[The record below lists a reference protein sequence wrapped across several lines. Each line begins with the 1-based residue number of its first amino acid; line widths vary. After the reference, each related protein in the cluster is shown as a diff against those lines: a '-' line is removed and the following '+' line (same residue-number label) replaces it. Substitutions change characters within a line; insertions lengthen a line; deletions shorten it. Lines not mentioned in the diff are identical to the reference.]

1 MTDTDQQS
9 QGTRLLREPLV
20 HFLVLA
26 GLLFAMQAIF
36 VGDRRQVIAVD
47 AAAQEF
53 LFKQQEDLLLR
64 PLSETEKA
72 EIVQTYVEEEILV
85 REAVSRGFTDSSRVR
100 TLLVQ
105 NMRFFIAGEI
115 PDPTDEELKAWF
127 ENNSEQF
134 ESPPS
139 LDLEHILFNDPDAV
153 PADIL
158 ERLDTAENP
167 SKVGDFDVDYG
178 YRMRFLDRKRLVGAF
193 GPEGARQ
200 ILAIPE
206 GDDGWIGPILSP
218 RGPAHFVRVTARH
231 EPRIPEFDVARNWIG
246 TQWISMKNREAMDNA
261 LDDMRPNYRV
271 EIAPLAGDD
280 KSG

>member
-1 MTDTDQQS
+1 MTDTDLQS
-9 QGTRLLREPLV
+9 QGTRLLRDPLL

-26 GLLFAMQAIF
+26 GLLFVMQAIF
-36 VGDRRQVIAVD
+36 VGDRRQVITVD

-72 EIVQTYVEEEILV
+72 EIVQNYVEEEILV

-127 ENNSEQF
+127 ESNSEQF

-139 LDLEHILFNDPDAV
+139 LDLEHVLFNDPASV
-153 PADIL
+153 PADVL
-158 ERLDTAENP
+158 ELLDAAEKP
-167 SKVGDFDVDYG
+167 SSIGDFDPNYG
-178 YRMRFLDRKRLVGAF
+178 YRMRFLDQRRLVSAF

-200 ILAIPE
+200 ILAVPE
-206 GDDGWIGPILSP
+206 GDSGWIGPILSP
-218 RGPAHFVRVTARH
+218 RGPAHFVRVTTRH
-231 EPRIPEFDVARNWIG
+231 EPRIPEFDVARSWIG
-246 TQWISMKNREAMDNA
+246 TQWISMKNREAMENA
-261 LDDMRPNYRV
+261 LDEMRPNYRV
-271 EIAPLAGDD
+271 EIVPLENAD
-280 KSG
+280 KRG